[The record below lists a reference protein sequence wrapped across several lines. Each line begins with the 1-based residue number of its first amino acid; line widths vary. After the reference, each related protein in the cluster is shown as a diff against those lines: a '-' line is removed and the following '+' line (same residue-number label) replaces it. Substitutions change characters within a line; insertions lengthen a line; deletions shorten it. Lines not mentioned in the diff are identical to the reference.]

1 MIACDKKNSDVMFV
15 DEVETENRSIN
26 GLVKNENFYRRKL
39 KNKTKKLITQNVYL
53 VIKNIVCWMSYG
65 RK

>member
-1 MIACDKKNSDVMFV
+1 VVACDKKILDVMFV

-26 GLVKNENFYRRKL
+26 GLVKKEFFA
-39 KNKTKKLITQNVYL
+39 
-53 VIKNIVCWMSYG
+53 G